1 MTRSPTLSAFDVIQ
15 SPTPDKQSYH
25 QQHDDARSSSL
36 SSRLKRWYF
45 GVPGILAGALV
56 GLLLGYGLQRAR
68 PSSEL
73 VSWVA
78 VPGDL
83 FVRAIKC
90 LVSPLVFCSLIV
102 GMADMLAA
110 GKASQIGWRTALLYA
125 FTTLMATCQGLIWVV
140 IFRPWFGHDA
150 PTQETVKPAAF
161 ALACGEPGYFLAH
174 APNGSVQCVFD
185 AAFNATQQLSA
196 TSVFNVTDVHG
207 SFALRAAP
215 FVQRSLSQAL
225 QGQLQA
231 IVTSN
236 ITQAFADGVLLSI
249 IAFAVPFGVALS
261 LLPHN
266 QQVVMAF
273 VREVNAVLMTMVT
286 WIIHCTPVAIVSLLA
301 GAIATQDDLS
311 VLVSDVG
318 LFVLC
323 VVLAELVH
331 ALVFYPVLLRVF
343 VKGNPFKWLRSM
355 ARALLF
361 AFGSA
366 SSMATL
372 PVVIECMDATRVVT
386 PAIARFVLSLGATIG
401 MDGGA
406 IGYPIAIVFMAE
418 AAGLGHI
425 VGSVEYVL
433 IVVVA
438 TIGAVGAGPVP
449 ASGIVMTMTIWSSVF
464 PGTPLPSSFA
474 FIVAVDWFL
483 DRFYTVVNV
492 TCDTVVC
499 RIIAELVGETLP
511 QQEHEELRQSL
522 ASATEELAAKRPALR
537 SALADSEQR
546 LSHV

>member
-125 FTTLMATCQGLIWVV
+125 FTTLMATCQGLVWVV

-273 VREVNAVLMTMVT
+273 RARGQRRAHDHGHVDHPLPRP
-286 WIIHCTPVAIVSLLA
+286 W
-301 GAIATQDDLS
+301 
-311 VLVSDVG
+311 
-318 LFVLC
+318 
-323 VVLAELVH
+323 
-331 ALVFYPVLLRVF
+331 
-343 VKGNPFKWLRSM
+343 RSCRCS
-355 ARALLF
+355 RAPSPHRTTCPCSSRTS
-361 AFGSA
+361 GSSCSA
-366 SSMATL
+366 SCS
-372 PVVIECMDATRVVT
+372 PSSCTRSCFT
-386 PAIARFVLSLGATIG
+386 PCCCACSSRETPSSGCAAWRARCSSRS
-401 MDGGA
+401 
-406 IGYPIAIVFMAE
+406 
-418 AAGLGHI
+418 AAR
-425 VGSVEYVL
+425 
-433 IVVVA
+433 
-438 TIGAVGAGPVP
+438 PP
-449 ASGIVMTMTIWSSVF
+449 WRRCPWSSSAW
-464 PGTPLPSSFA
+464 TP
-474 FIVAVDWFL
+474 
-483 DRFYTVVNV
+483 R
-492 TCDTVVC
+492 
-499 RIIAELVGETLP
+499 
-511 QQEHEELRQSL
+511 
-522 ASATEELAAKRPALR
+522 AS
-537 SALADSEQR
+537 
-546 LSHV
+546 